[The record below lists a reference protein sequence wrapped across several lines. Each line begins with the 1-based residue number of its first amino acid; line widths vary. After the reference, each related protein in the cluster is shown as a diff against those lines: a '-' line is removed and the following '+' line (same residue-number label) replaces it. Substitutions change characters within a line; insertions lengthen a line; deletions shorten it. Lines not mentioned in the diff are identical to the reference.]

1 MQAAVPSNA
10 VPAAYDRAM
19 ATPYSTGTRTRFR
32 VGMTARVTAIVMLV
46 AALVLVINTVAS
58 RIAFQTRFLSYVNE
72 QEAAILERMAEQIAE
87 IYGRYGDWDSLAAA
101 IPPRRLLLWSAR
113 VSSREV
119 PGNRIDAL
127 VDAPVAPSPLSSPLA
142 APPESMLAP
151 SRSDLAGPSSR
162 PLRRPT
168 MSRLALLDQN
178 GEVRVPAPMQ
188 ELGEAEVRRQPIRW
202 AGETVGYI
210 TLYPV
215 RRLDQE
221 TDLRF
226 EADLLEMLWMIAA
239 LILLAA
245 GITGWRLSRSLL
257 APVRALAV
265 GAQALGEGRYG
276 TRLAI
281 DRSDEFGALARDF
294 NRLAEALGQARS
306 ARQRWLADVAHELR
320 TPLTVLRGELEAL
333 EDGVRPLTPQSLTS
347 LNTEVRQLGRLVEDL
362 HALALAD
369 VGALAFQNEPCD
381 LPALLEEAQARH
393 ARRFEDAGLTLTL
406 KQKTLDRRLSLDPV
420 RIAQLLDNLLE
431 NALRY
436 TDAPGAVQLAVTAA
450 GEGARITVE
459 DSAPGVEA
467 TALESMFTRFW
478 RQDASRAR
486 ASGGAGLGLAIV
498 RRIAEAH
505 EGEAYAEASPLGG
518 LRIQVLLRTKR
529 REERGG

>member
-1 MQAAVPSNA
+1 
-10 VPAAYDRAM
+10 
-19 ATPYSTGTRTRFR
+19 
-32 VGMTARVTAIVMLV
+32 
-46 AALVLVINTVAS
+46 
-58 RIAFQTRFLSYVNE
+58 
-72 QEAAILERMAEQIAE
+72 
-87 IYGRYGDWDSLAAA
+87 
-101 IPPRRLLLWSAR
+101 
-113 VSSREV
+113 
-119 PGNRIDAL
+119 
-127 VDAPVAPSPLSSPLA
+127 
-142 APPESMLAP
+142 
-151 SRSDLAGPSSR
+151 
-162 PLRRPT
+162 
-168 MSRLALLDQN
+168 MSRLALLDQT

-347 LNTEVRQLGRLVEDL
+347 LNAEVRQLGRLVEDL

-406 KQKTLDRRLSLDPV
+406 KQKSLDRRLSLDPV

-436 TDAPGAVQLAVTAA
+436 TDAPGAVELAVTAA
-450 GEGARITVE
+450 EEGARITVE

-478 RQDASRAR
+478 RQDPSRAR

-518 LRIQVLLRTKR
+518 LRIQILLRTKR